1 MGMSVR
7 DTATAV
13 LAEAQETVGRNILA
27 ALAKLGEECVARIR
41 DRSPEQ
47 SWIDHTGNLRS
58 SIGYAVIA
66 NGRKEAEGAMRRYG
80 SGTEGT
86 EAGRRMLESLTAQ
99 YAKTYALVV
108 AAGMDYASYV
118 EGVAGKDVLASA
130 ELWARRTVKERL
142 ENAVQASIREME
154 GRRR

>member
-1 MGMSVR
+1 MSVR
-7 DTATAV
+7 STATAV
-13 LAEAQETVGRNILA
+13 LAKAQETVARNILA

-41 DRSPEQ
+41 DRSPEE

-58 SIGYAVIA
+58 SIGYTVIA
-66 NGRKEAEGAMRRYG
+66 NGRKEAESAMRRYG

-86 EAGRRMLESLTAQ
+86 EAGRRMLDSLVAQ

-130 ELWARRTVKERL
+130 ELWARRTVRARL
-142 ENAVQASIREME
+142 DNAVKAAIKELE
-154 GRRR
+154 GGR